1 MRRKSL
7 AALVLL
13 ITLGLAGGT
22 TTTAAAQGL
31 GSLRSWA
38 GKYPTERKGRVRRN
52 FFRLPAVQNPLSA
65 TLSRKDFN
73 LLTRVYS
80 LETPIKELGDYLAV
94 KVCRP
99 HDCGTDQAG
108 FAINLRTGNVYVRM
122 QEGSTIRWFASK
134 GDYTDLPRSVQD
146 FLNDF
151 SAT

>member
-7 AALVLL
+7 LALALVAVM
-13 ITLGLAGGT
+13 GLAG
-22 TTTAAAQGL
+22 AASAQGL

-38 GKYPTERKGRVRRN
+38 GKYPTDKRGRVTRN
-52 FFRLPAVQNPLSA
+52 FFRVAAVQRPLSA

-73 LLTRVYS
+73 LLTRVYV

-99 HDCGTDQAG
+99 HDCGTDAAG

-122 QEGSTIRWFASK
+122 QEGTTVRWFASK
-134 GDYTDLPRSVQD
+134 GDYTDLPGNVQD